1 MYMKKA
7 SIAARYI
14 EKECFKMKAIQF
26 KEYGGPEVLNI
37 IDLDRPQPTGREVLI
52 EVHAIGV
59 NYADTARR
67 EGQYVV
73 PTPLPFIPGAEVAG
87 VVAAAGEDAKIPVGT
102 RVVTL
107 IESGGYSEFV
117 TADERGLIPLP
128 EGLDFSLAAALP
140 LQGLS
145 AYHILKTMGRLEAGE
160 SVLVHAAAGGV
171 GTLAVQLAKLFGAG
185 TVIATASTDEKLQLA
200 KEMGADVLVNY
211 TIEGWEKEVLEAT
224 GGRGV
229 NVALEMAGGEIFNKT
244 MKCLAAFGR
253 LVIYGVA
260 SGEQSRFYPSS
271 LMGRNQSVIGFFLP
285 QIMRKPELMQP
296 SMKELLAYAAEGK
309 LKLTIGE
316 IHPLEDAAKVHERM
330 QSRQTKGKLIL
341 VPAR

>member
-1 MYMKKA
+1 
-7 SIAARYI
+7 
-14 EKECFKMKAIQF
+14 MKAIQLI
-26 KEYGGPEVLNI
+26 EYGGPEVLKVI
-37 IDLDRPQPTGREVLI
+37 EKEKPVPAGHEVLI

-87 VVAAAGEDAKIPVGT
+87 VVVATGEKASITPGT

-107 IESGGYSEFV
+107 IESGGYSEYV
-117 TADERGLIPLP
+117 TADERGLIPLS
-128 EGLDFSLAAALP
+128 EGLDFKLAAALP

-145 AYHILKTMGRLEAGE
+145 AYHIIKTMGRLEKGE

-185 TVIATASTDEKLQLA
+185 KVIATASTDEKLQLA

-211 TIEGWEKEVLEAT
+211 TNEDWEKEVLEAT
-224 GGRGV
+224 GGKGV
-229 NVALEMAGGEIFNKT
+229 NVALEMTGGEIFNKT
-244 MKCLAAFGR
+244 LKCLAAFGR

-271 LMGRNQSVIGFFLP
+271 LMARNQSVIGFFLP
-285 QIMRKPELMQP
+285 QIMRKPELLQP
-296 SMKELLAYAAEGK
+296 SMKELMTYVAEGK

-316 IHPLEDAAKVHERM
+316 VHPLEDAAKVHTLM
-330 QSRQTKGKLIL
+330 QSRKTKGKVIL
-341 VPAR
+341 EPTR